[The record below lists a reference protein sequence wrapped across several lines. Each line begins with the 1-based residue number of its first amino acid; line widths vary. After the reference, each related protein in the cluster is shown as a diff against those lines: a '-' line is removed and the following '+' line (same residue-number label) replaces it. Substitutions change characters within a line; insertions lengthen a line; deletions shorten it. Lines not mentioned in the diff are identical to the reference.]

1 MRVLVVR
8 TAAGLCNRVWALLG
22 GAAYAEATGR
32 SYAFVWHPT
41 HACGA
46 RFDTLWDSPYREIGS
61 RTASVLARLAG
72 TTPYSELTFDHPRR
86 VLVVVAGKPLMP
98 DHPQIRPPRDYF
110 QSLQLVPQLEA
121 RVERAYEEG
130 FAGRRRTVG
139 VMIRANSSAH
149 AVSRETSPPEWFYR
163 RMDDIRADYPDVG
176 FFLSTDSPEVSD
188 EVHRRFADVAELP
201 GKSEFNS
208 ATGVQ
213 DGVCDLYL
221 LARTD
226 YIIGAAGSSF
236 SVTAGWLAGH
246 GGFETPT
253 HPPESDLHA
262 CLSRSRRSTGRLDR
276 G

>member
-1 MRVLVVR
+1 
-8 TAAGLCNRVWALLG
+8 
-22 GAAYAEATGR
+22 
-32 SYAFVWHPT
+32 
-41 HACGA
+41 
-46 RFDTLWDSPYREIGS
+46 
-61 RTASVLARLAG
+61 
-72 TTPYSELTFDHPRR
+72 
-86 VLVVVAGKPLMP
+86 
-98 DHPQIRPPRDYF
+98 
-110 QSLQLVPQLEA
+110 
-121 RVERAYEEG
+121 
-130 FAGRRRTVG
+130 
-139 VMIRANSSAH
+139 MIRANSSAH

-188 EVHRRFADVAELP
+188 EVHHRFANVAELR

-236 SVTAGWLAGH
+236 SITAGWLAGH

-253 HPPESDLHA
+253 DPPEADLHTR
-262 CLSRSRRSTGRLDR
+262 LSRSSRPTGRVN
-276 G
+276 GG